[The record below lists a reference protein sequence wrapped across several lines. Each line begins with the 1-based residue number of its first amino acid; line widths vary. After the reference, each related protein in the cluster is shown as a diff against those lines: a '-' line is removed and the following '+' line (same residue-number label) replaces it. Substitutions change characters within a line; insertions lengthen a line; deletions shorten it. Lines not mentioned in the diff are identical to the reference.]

1 MKNKK
6 IILLIVILGI
16 AVVGT
21 VTFFIFRPRHQ
32 ELLPQQFVE
41 LPEKP
46 KLIAEFQHGAT
57 RNSEVVYPDIF
68 SLELA
73 LPIYSVAFSPVDT
86 SLIASVNGAGT
97 IKLWNINN
105 TKEPVKIL
113 GHPGIFPNIGF
124 SPTGEL
130 LASAGSG
137 KLVLWDVDTGMKL
150 NSLKTYQGQFAF
162 SPDGKQLATLPWNEK
177 GIHEVF
183 VTIWDIRNPKNITEI
198 TTLYNSP
205 GVIGY
210 ACAVDISSDG
220 KWIAIGDVDGTI
232 NVWNLQTHHLVKTLK
247 TSLHMM
253 DFVKFSPNNKC
264 MVAGGRDLE
273 IYSIHSMKGYI
284 MWELPSWQR
293 KGEVL
298 RGNVENLV
306 FSPDGMMCVS
316 MNDFYLFGRGIEIW
330 STANGAPIT
339 SLQTEAKYSSFSQDG
354 KLLATGDEDGFVR
367 VWELTQSQLDITKV
381 RYDVVR
387 LIYYL
392 PKDKEPAQNITQ
404 KIDKTIR
411 EVQKFYADE
420 MERHGFGRKT
430 FTFETDENGKAKIYL
445 MEEIQIERHDLQLN
459 DIWLVFVDD
468 MNDVMS
474 VTIDKIS
481 KLNAS
486 VPIGHRYNHYDETFI
501 FPTRRRIIVKDKIW
515 MDDIKGYTG
524 DGHYVSTTKKDLDW
538 RLTAYSLKHLF
549 SVLGREHRVKKHEP
563 NVFKR
568 IFNGISGIMPWN
580 KDWVKLS
587 KCEAEWL
594 DKSRFFNPN
603 QPFFDKRPEI
613 EMNVLKPT
621 TDSLL
626 FQFTAADEDGI
637 HQLQLFV
644 PEDIEK
650 QYWSN
655 KLQGCQTLNG
665 KKKATVVFEISN
677 PEIKK
682 GEIRMIDMHGNIAS
696 RLFKIKEKTS
706 EPSE

>member
-32 ELLPQQFVE
+32 ELLPQQFAE

-46 KLIAEFQHGAT
+46 KLIAEFHHGAT
-57 RNSEVVYPDIF
+57 RNSEVVYPDRF

-105 TKEPVKIL
+105 TKEPIKIL
-113 GHPGIFPNIGF
+113 GHPGIFPNIDF

-130 LASAGSG
+130 LASASHG
-137 KLVLWDVDTGMKL
+137 KLVLWDVASGMKINTL
-150 NSLKTYQGQFAF
+150 ESSRDFAF
-162 SPDGKQLATLPWNEK
+162 TPDGNQLATVHNGVKL
-177 GIHEVF
+177 
-183 VTIWDIRNPKNITEI
+183 WDIRNPMKITQI
-198 TTLYNSP
+198 ATLPFNEAHRVEGS
-205 GVIGY
+205 

-220 KWIAIGDVDGTI
+220 KWIATGYTNGTV
-232 NVWNLQTHHLVKTLK
+232 NVWDLQTRQLVKSLE
-247 TSLHMM
+247 TSLFEM
-253 DFVKFSPNNKC
+253 DFLKFSPNNKY
-264 MVAGGRDLE
+264 MVTVGHDWE
-273 IYSIHSMKGYI
+273 MYPTHSVKGFI

-293 KGEVL
+293 MGEVL

-316 MNDFYLFGRGIEIW
+316 MNDFYLFGRGVEIW

-354 KLLATGDEDGFVR
+354 KLLATGDKDGFVR

-404 KIDKTIR
+404 KIDKTIK

-430 FTFETDENGKAKIYL
+430 FTFETEQNGKAKIYL
-445 MEEIQIERHDLQLN
+445 MEENQTDYHDLQLN
-459 DIWLVFVDD
+459 DIWLVFVDEN
-468 MNDVMS
+468 NDLQS
-474 VTIDKIS
+474 V
-481 KLNAS
+481 LNDNMLKRLRSAPS
-486 VPIGHRYNHYDETFI
+486 ERRYKHYDETFI
-501 FPTRRRIIVKDKIW
+501 YQTKRRLMANGKIW
-515 MDDIKGYTG
+515 MGDIKGFTG
-524 DGHYVSTTKKDLDW
+524 DGRFVHATKKGFDW
-538 RLTAYSLKHLF
+538 RRTTYSLKHLF
-549 SVLGREHRVKKHEP
+549 TVLHREHRLNKYEP

-568 IFNGISGIMPWN
+568 FFNGINRIMPWD
-580 KDWVKLS
+580 KKWAKLS
-587 KCEAEWL
+587 RCQAEWL

-613 EMNVLKPT
+613 EMNVLKPA

>member
-1 MKNKK
+1 
-6 IILLIVILGI
+6 
-16 AVVGT
+16 
-21 VTFFIFRPRHQ
+21 
-32 ELLPQQFVE
+32 
-41 LPEKP
+41 
-46 KLIAEFQHGAT
+46 
-57 RNSEVVYPDIF
+57 
-68 SLELA
+68 
-73 LPIYSVAFSPVDT
+73 
-86 SLIASVNGAGT
+86 
-97 IKLWNINN
+97 
-105 TKEPVKIL
+105 
-113 GHPGIFPNIGF
+113 
-124 SPTGEL
+124 
-130 LASAGSG
+130 
-137 KLVLWDVDTGMKL
+137 
-150 NSLKTYQGQFAF
+150 
-162 SPDGKQLATLPWNEK
+162 
-177 GIHEVF
+177 
-183 VTIWDIRNPKNITEI
+183 
-198 TTLYNSP
+198 
-205 GVIGY
+205 
-210 ACAVDISSDG
+210 
-220 KWIAIGDVDGTI
+220 
-232 NVWNLQTHHLVKTLK
+232 
-247 TSLHMM
+247 
-253 DFVKFSPNNKC
+253 
-264 MVAGGRDLE
+264 
-273 IYSIHSMKGYI
+273 

-316 MNDFYLFGRGIEIW
+316 MNDFYLFGRGVEIW

-354 KLLATGDEDGFVR
+354 KLLATGDKDGFVR

-404 KIDKTIR
+404 KIDKTIK

-430 FTFETDENGKAKIYL
+430 FTFETEQNGKAKIYL
-445 MEEIQIERHDLQLN
+445 MEENQTDYHDLQLN
-459 DIWLVFVDD
+459 DIWLVFVDEN
-468 MNDVMS
+468 NDLQS
-474 VTIDKIS
+474 V
-481 KLNAS
+481 LNDNMLKRLRSAPS
-486 VPIGHRYNHYDETFI
+486 ERRYKHYDETFI
-501 FPTRRRIIVKDKIW
+501 YQTKRRLMANGKIW
-515 MDDIKGYTG
+515 MGDIKGFTG
-524 DGHYVSTTKKDLDW
+524 DGRFVHATKKGFDW
-538 RLTAYSLKHLF
+538 RRTTYSLKHLF

-696 RLFKIKEKTS
+696 REFRFLEKTPETDK
-706 EPSE
+706 EP